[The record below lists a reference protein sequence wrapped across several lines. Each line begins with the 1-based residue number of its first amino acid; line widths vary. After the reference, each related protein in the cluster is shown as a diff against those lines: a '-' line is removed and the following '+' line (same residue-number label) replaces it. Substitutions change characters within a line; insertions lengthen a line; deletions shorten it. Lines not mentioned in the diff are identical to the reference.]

1 MMPLDFDIQGMIGK
15 TPAYRDCQLAAM
27 PLDSNVQGHCRPKTM
42 MPLDSASRAK
52 VEISANSDCQLAM
65 MPLDFDVQ
73 SYH

>member
-1 MMPLDFDIQGMIGK
+1 
-15 TPAYRDCQLAAM
+15 
-27 PLDSNVQGHCRPKTM
+27 M